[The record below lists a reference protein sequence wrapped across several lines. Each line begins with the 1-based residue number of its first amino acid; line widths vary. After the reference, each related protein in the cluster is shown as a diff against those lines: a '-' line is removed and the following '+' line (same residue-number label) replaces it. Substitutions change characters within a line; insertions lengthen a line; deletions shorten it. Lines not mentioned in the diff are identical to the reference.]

1 MKKKILSLGIVAIL
15 IIMLVLLTGCG
26 NNSSN
31 TIIEELNNVVNAQI
45 DEWKE
50 KGYGTTLTVYAI
62 QNGLDKNNSK
72 YVIVASG
79 DKEFTKAPTIT
90 KYTEK
95 DIEGYDGNSYSQ
107 TRMMEKSNTVNYLL
121 VFDSE
126 NNQYYNVKSV
136 IQEVENNGVKKEYP
150 VFSDAKELK

>member
-15 IIMLVLLTGCG
+15 MIMLVLLTGCG
-26 NNSSN
+26 NSSSN
-31 TIIEELNNVVNAQI
+31 TIIEELNSVVNAQI

-90 KYTEK
+90 QYEEK

-107 TRMMEKSNTVNYLL
+107 IRMMEKSNTVNYLL

-126 NNQYYNVKSV
+126 NNQYYSVKSD

-150 VFSDAKELK
+150 VFSNAKELK

>member
-15 IIMLVLLTGCG
+15 MIMLVLLTGCG
-26 NNSSN
+26 NSSSN

-50 KGYGTTLTVYAI
+50 KGYGTTLSVYAI

-126 NNQYYNVKSV
+126 NNQYYSVKSD

>member
-1 MKKKILSLGIVAIL
+1 MKKKILSLGIVAVL
-15 IIMLVLLTGCG
+15 MIMLILLTGCG

-50 KGYGTTLTVYAI
+50 KGYGTTLSVYAI

-126 NNQYYNVKSV
+126 NNKYYNIKSD
-136 IQEVENNGVKKEYP
+136 IKEVDNNGAKKEYP